1 MEGWIPLFEIFV
13 NSPCPE
19 SEASLWLQKAFN
31 PSSNASP
38 ISTASFLSLLAAPSE
53 TTSIDPSS
61 PHEKRVMWIETLP
74 AVVQARI
81 LSFLAYDH
89 QRFCKRDL
97 CKLARLVLSEGK
109 GLDFWVKKAAQRLL
123 DMVSV
128 TNYQW
133 ISHFNL
139 DTEEENVEDEF
150 YSLPDWL
157 RDTAKDSDSVFT
169 WLPMSSDELSETMPL
184 TASGGNEDDIS
195 IDVEES
201 KQEEFDEVMLEVD
214 VDELK
219 LDDYIA
225 IDVEQMAK
233 SLKSRLL
240 NVESTSEAV
249 ELGKEVHKLC
259 FESKQNSLVVLD
271 LIEPWSADDET
282 AAVLISELSD
292 GSETYELGWPAH
304 ILCSIV
310 LPKFLVL
317 SEPASRVLVMR
328 TIEYCKAHQ
337 TAAEYALLFPL
348 ILRNEGINNPICDV
362 ISRIIK
368 ESLHPGHV
376 SSFCQKLLCEDKD
389 ARGFVCLPR
398 QRCLISEELVWTDS
412 LFSLWQNILNHNVHL
427 TQDSVDQLV
436 YHVRESTDRFS
447 KSLKFCNFLLCLVNK
462 CAPFLKP
469 HKLLLTAAVEN
480 TNTLV
485 TKSILSKLSG
495 L

>member
-1 MEGWIPLFEIFV
+1 MEGWIPLFEIFL

-19 SEASLWLQKAFN
+19 CEASLWLQKAFN

-38 ISTASFLSLLAAPSE
+38 ISTASFLSLLKTPSE

-61 PHEKRVMWIETLP
+61 PRQMRNTA

-97 CKLARLVLSEGK
+97 CKLARVMLNEGRS
-109 GLDFWVKKAAQRLL
+109 LDFWVKKAAQRLL

-128 TNYQW
+128 SNYQW

-150 YSLPDWL
+150 YSMPDWL
-157 RDTAKDSDSVFT
+157 SDAAKDSDSVFT
-169 WLPMSSDELSETMPL
+169 WLPMSSDELSETVPL
-184 TASGGNEDDIS
+184 TASG
-195 IDVEES
+195 
-201 KQEEFDEVMLEVD
+201 
-214 VDELK
+214 
-219 LDDYIA
+219 A
-225 IDVEQMAK
+225 IDVEPMAK

-259 FESKQNSLVVLD
+259 SESKQNSLVVLD

-282 AAVLISELSD
+282 AAVLISQLSN
-292 GSETYELGWPAH
+292 GSETYELGWPSH

-317 SEPASRVLVMR
+317 NEPASRVLMMR

-337 TAAEYALLFPL
+337 TSAEYALLLPL

-362 ISRIIK
+362 ITRIIK

-376 SSFCQKLLCEDKD
+376 SAFCQKLLCEDKD
-389 ARGFVCLPR
+389 ARRFVCLPR
-398 QRCLISEELVWTDS
+398 HRCLISEELVWTDS

-436 YHVRESTDRFS
+436 YHIHESADRCFGFYPWSVKFQEVRDLAQ
-447 KSLKFCNFLLCLVNK
+447 KSSSDLKL
-462 CAPFLKP
+462 
-469 HKLLLTAAVEN
+469 
-480 TNTLV
+480 
-485 TKSILSKLSG
+485 
-495 L
+495 

>member
-1 MEGWIPLFEIFV
+1 MEGWIPLFEIFL

-31 PSSNASP
+31 PSSNATP
-38 ISTASFLSLLAAPSE
+38 ISTASFLSLLKTPSE

-61 PHEKRVMWIETLP
+61 PRQMRVMWIETLP

-97 CKLARLVLSEGK
+97 CKLPRVMLSEGRS
-109 GLDFWVKKAAQRLL
+109 LDFWVKKAAQRLL

-128 TNYQW
+128 SNYQW

-150 YSLPDWL
+150 YSMPDWL
-157 RDTAKDSDSVFT
+157 RDAAKDSDSVFT
-169 WLPMSSDELSETMPL
+169 WLPMSSDELSETVPL

-195 IDVEES
+195 IYVEEN

-214 VDELK
+214 VDEFK
-219 LDDYIA
+219 LDNSIA
-225 IDVEQMAK
+225 IDVEPMAK

-240 NVESTSEAV
+240 NIESTSEVV

-259 FESKQNSLVVLD
+259 SESKQNSLVVLD

-282 AAVLISELSD
+282 AAVLISQLSN
-292 GSETYELGWPAH
+292 GSETYELGWPSH

-317 SEPASRVLVMR
+317 NEPASRALMMR

-337 TAAEYALLFPL
+337 TSAEYALLLPL

-362 ISRIIK
+362 I
-368 ESLHPGHV
+368 
-376 SSFCQKLLCEDKD
+376 
-389 ARGFVCLPR
+389 
-398 QRCLISEELVWTDS
+398 
-412 LFSLWQNILNHNVHL
+412 
-427 TQDSVDQLV
+427 
-436 YHVRESTDRFS
+436 
-447 KSLKFCNFLLCLVNK
+447 
-462 CAPFLKP
+462 
-469 HKLLLTAAVEN
+469 
-480 TNTLV
+480 TNN
-485 TKSILSKLSG
+485 
-495 L
+495 